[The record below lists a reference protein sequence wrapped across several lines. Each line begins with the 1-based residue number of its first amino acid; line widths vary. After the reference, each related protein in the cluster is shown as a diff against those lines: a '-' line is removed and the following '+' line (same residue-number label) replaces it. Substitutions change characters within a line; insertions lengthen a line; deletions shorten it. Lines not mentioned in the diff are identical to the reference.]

1 MVKKRVIS
9 KYYIQESFIKPKK
22 KKKKKKKKREKIAVY
37 FYLFI

>member
-22 KKKKKKKKREKIAVY
+22 KKKKKERK
-37 FYLFI
+37 